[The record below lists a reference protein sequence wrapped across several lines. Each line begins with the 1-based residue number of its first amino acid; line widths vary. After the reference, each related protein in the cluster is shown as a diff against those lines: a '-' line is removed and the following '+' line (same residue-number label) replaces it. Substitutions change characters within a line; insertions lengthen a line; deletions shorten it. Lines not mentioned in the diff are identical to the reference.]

1 MREITLKDYVEEH
14 SQTAA
19 GVALGMTQ
27 GAIWQALRGERDI
40 YIVVDS
46 CGKVVGSYEKKHI
59 GKRSGLRI
67 KAISRTRTAN

>member
-19 GVALGMTQ
+19 GAALGMTQ
-27 GAIWQALRGERDI
+27 GAIWQALRGKRDI

-59 GKRSGLRI
+59 GKRPEQQLRATI
-67 KAISRTRTAN
+67 GTRLTR